1 MNRVIRISA
10 AAALLIVAAVFVWA
24 GRDVAYGAENDTV
37 TLTAPAPNTVVAES
51 DDYATQVLNDPW
63 DMNNI
68 EDVDKPNNVVNY
80 GVNGGVWTG
89 TTTTPA
95 SSNVYFQY
103 QDIVNAQHTD
113 GSFSYLGEKSGANYP
128 VDSNRFSRLWVRM
141 NSQMSG
147 TSIMW
152 FFRRFDYTG
161 SGNSN
166 FIDVTPGWKIYSV
179 DLRATNAGGSG
190 TWTQN
195 GPFEGLR
202 FDLPWA
208 GSSGNVVQL
217 DWARLTPDTG
227 QTVRI
232 AWTAQGSGNVNLY
245 LSYSA
250 TATDDNEY
258 QIASVSATAGA
269 YSWNTTGMAPG
280 TYYIHA
286 ELNGATSSIG
296 PLVVN
301 TAPLVRIDAPSPL
314 SREEYAYAVKAA
326 GWDGNNPNQFEDV
339 RNIANLT
346 IAPDNIHGVPTN
358 NDPYLKWL
366 NNDTSN
372 PIDAGKYHFFNVRFM
387 IQPPPAAPWVPNNF
401 GTRMLWSSSNNTY
414 STSFVITGFYNRWMP
429 AAFDMRTVPLAGG
442 QANDWS
448 GSKTNFRFDPL
459 EEEIVNG
466 QSLLPAGFTISA
478 AHLTSDPIAGRM
490 GTDPGAPQG
499 TFIRWTPLQGTGT
512 LSLYRVPSS
521 GGPVLIA
528 SNLSVSDGQYL
539 WDTSSVPAG
548 SYNIYA
554 DVADGTNTSRANA
567 LVKITVDPSQAATI
581 FNDVPGNL
589 WAVDFIHRLAH
600 DNIIGGS
607 PQSDTTVLFKPNNPS
622 TRAQLSKIVVLAAGW
637 ALDNPPTP
645 TFNDVSYGST
655 FYQYVVTAASHNV
668 ISGYPCGGPG
678 EPCPGRYFRP
688 GASVTRAQ
696 SSKMVTVSRAW
707 PVIVPADPT
716 FADMP
721 YNPSADSLYA
731 FVETIADKGII
742 SGYPCGGAGEPC
754 DSENR
759 PYFRPSNNVTRA
771 QLSKM
776 ISLALDASNNK

>member
-1 MNRVIRISA
+1 MNRVIRIFA
-10 AAALLIVAAVFVWA
+10 ATALLLVAAIFVWA
-24 GRDVAYGAENDTV
+24 GRDVAYGANNDTV

-80 GVNGGVWTG
+80 GVNNGVWAG
-89 TTTTPA
+89 TATTPA
-95 SSNVYFQY
+95 SSNVFFQY
-103 QDIVNAQHTD
+103 QDIVNPQQTD
-113 GSFSYLGEKSGANYP
+113 GSFSYLGEKSGGNYP

-147 TSIMW
+147 QSIMW
-152 FFRRFDYTG
+152 FFRHHDYAG

-166 FIDVTPGWKIYSV
+166 FIGVTPGWKIYSV
-179 DLRATNAGGSG
+179 DLRATDGGGSG

-250 TATDDNEY
+250 TPTDDNELL
-258 QIASVSATAGA
+258 IATVSATAGS
-269 YSWNTTGMAPG
+269 YSWSTTGMAPG
-280 TYYIHA
+280 SYYIHA

-314 SREEYAYAVKAA
+314 TGEEYAYAQKAA
-326 GWDGNNPNQFEDV
+326 SWDGNNPNQFEDV

-346 IAPDNIHGVPTN
+346 IAPENIHGVPTN
-358 NDPYLKWL
+358 GDPYLMWL
-366 NNDTSN
+366 SHDTTN
-372 PIDAGKYHFFNVRFM
+372 PIDASKYYYFNVRFQL
-387 IQPPPAAPWVPNNF
+387 QPPASRPWSPNNF
-401 GTRMLWSSSNNTY
+401 GTRILWASSNNTF
-414 STSFVITGFYNRWMP
+414 STSYVITGFYNRWIP
-429 AAFDMRTVPLAGG
+429 AAFDLRNVPLAGG
-442 QANDWS
+442 QTNDWS
-448 GSKTNFRFDPL
+448 GTKTSFRFDPL
-459 EEEIVNG
+459 EEDDSQQPPV
-466 QSLLPAGFTISA
+466 LPAGFTISA

-490 GTDPGAPQG
+490 GSAPGAAQG
-499 TFIRWTPLQGTGT
+499 TFIRWTPLQGAGT
-512 LSLYRVPSS
+512 LSLYRGTST
-521 GGPVLIA
+521 LIA
-528 SNLSVSDGQYL
+528 SNLPISDGQYY

-548 SYNIYA
+548 SYSIYA
-554 DVADGTNTSRANA
+554 DVNDGTNTSRADA
-567 LVKITVDPSQAATI
+567 LVTITVDPNQAATI

-589 WAVDFIHRLAH
+589 WAVDYILRLAH
-600 DNIIGGS
+600 DRIIGGT
-607 PQSDTTVLFKPNNPS
+607 PQSDTTVLFKPNS
-622 TRAQLSKIVVLAAGW
+622 TATRAQLSKMVVLAANW
-637 ALDNPPTP
+637 PLQNPPTP
-645 TFNDVSYGST
+645 TFNDVQYGST
-655 FYQYVVTAASHNV
+655 FYQYVETAAAHNV
-668 ISGYPCGGPG
+668 ISGYACGGAG

-688 GASVTRAQ
+688 GFNVTRAQ
-696 SSKMVTVSRAW
+696 TAKMVTVSRGWAVVT
-707 PVIVPADPT
+707 PSNPT

-721 YNPSADSLYA
+721 YNPSGDSLYA
-731 FVETIADKGII
+731 YVETSASKGII

-754 DSENR
+754 DSQNR

-776 ISLALDASNNK
+776 LALALDRTSK